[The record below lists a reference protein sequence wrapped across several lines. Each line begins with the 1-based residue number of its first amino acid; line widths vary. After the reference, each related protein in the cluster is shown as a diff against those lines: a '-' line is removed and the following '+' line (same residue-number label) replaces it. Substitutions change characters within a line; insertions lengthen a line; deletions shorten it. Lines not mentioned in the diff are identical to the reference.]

1 MMRTQGRAH
10 AVRYRIGLAL
20 GVATFCAVAGM
31 ATTAGAAAPSSGPAN
46 QGSGSSTA
54 VVTPLLEFFEFG
66 NTVGLPLLCADA
78 GSVASIIG
86 AESGTSATISPL
98 TVQLDKQCSQ
108 LSAMGDGYLQKA
120 IAEASALSLINPAV
134 NPLIAA
140 LSNGLTTVGTQYGP
154 ALAPFGPTVAGLGG
168 TVAFFE
174 GS

>member
-1 MMRTQGRAH
+1 M
-10 AVRYRIGLAL
+10 AL
-20 GVATFCAVAGM
+20 GVAAFCVVAGV
-31 ATTAGAAAPSSGPAN
+31 TGVAGAASPPSAPAN

-66 NTVGLPLLCADA
+66 NTVGLPLACADG

-86 AESGTSATISPL
+86 AESGTSAAISPL
-98 TVQLDKQCSQ
+98 TVQLDKECSE

-140 LSNGLTTVGTQYGP
+140 LSNGLTLVGTQYGP